1 MYRATGSTFG
11 GNPAVDLNAV
21 GRQQKTEQTTSTG
34 ARSAPFRLAVLAT
47 HPIQYQVPFYRRLT
61 QQPEIDLTVFF
72 CSQAG
77 LVEYF
82 DQGFGKTVQW
92 DVPLLGGYRSHFLNN
107 FRSKS
112 DASRFWG
119 IINPSIARALRRGQ
133 YDALLVHG
141 WAHCT
146 NWIAGATALALRV
159 PLLLRGESNL
169 LTRPESWKEPLKRA
183 MLKKFFQR
191 VAGFLVIG
199 SHNAEFYQDFGVPKQ
214 KMCMTPYAVDNEYFM
229 READS
234 LVAQRNEIRRR
245 FEFPE
250 SLPLILFTGKLRDVK
265 QPRALIEAYAQ
276 VVRKTPCALVF
287 VGDGPLRAD
296 LEAYKQDHK
305 LDHVYFVGF
314 RNQSEL
320 PNFYATADVF
330 VLPSKIEPW
339 GLVINE
345 AMCFGLPILTTDR
358 VGAGKDLVQP
368 GLNGFIFPADSV
380 EALENYLTLVL
391 SDSELRREMGIKSRE
406 IIRKWSYETGVNNLV
421 VWLEQMRSTP
431 KR

>member
-1 MYRATGSTFG
+1 
-11 GNPAVDLNAV
+11 
-21 GRQQKTEQTTSTG
+21 
-34 ARSAPFRLAVLAT
+34 
-47 HPIQYQVPFYRRLT
+47 
-61 QQPEIDLTVFF
+61 
-72 CSQAG
+72 
-77 LVEYF
+77 
-82 DQGFGKTVQW
+82 
-92 DVPLLGGYRSHFLNN
+92 
-107 FRSKS
+107 
-112 DASRFWG
+112 
-119 IINPSIARALRRGQ
+119 
-133 YDALLVHG
+133 
-141 WAHCT
+141 
-146 NWIAGATALALRV
+146 
-159 PLLLRGESNL
+159 
-169 LTRPESWKEPLKRA
+169 